1 MNPRPFEQLSA
12 ELYRGKAIGRSMISP
27 SVKLEYRLDFYN
39 RDECRDFKSE
49 CIPLGCI
56 FNLPSCQAGIA
67 GKGWFLKPHSFW
79 VRFF

>member
-1 MNPRPFEQLSA
+1 MNSRPFEQYQLSCI
-12 ELYRGKAIGRSMISP
+12 EERSSGAALIFYLSHFNIAWI
-27 SVKLEYRLDFYN
+27 FYN

-67 GKGWFLKPHSFW
+67 GKGWFLKPHSFR